1 MKFNKYIRKIKILIR
16 GFVSSLIFKLL
27 YRKGFDPTKT
37 LIICGS
43 TRSGST
49 WLAELVSSI
58 DGHSQIFEPMH
69 TGYLKEAKK
78 AGIKKNMYVQGN
90 DAWLN
95 GQKFFTRVLSG
106 KVINP
111 WTTSQIPWKKLI
123 KTERLVVKFV
133 RANLILDWLSKHL
146 DVLPPAMVIRHP
158 CAIIMSQLDKGWA
171 PSKEVLLSNKYFD
184 KFPEIKQACNQFDK
198 REERAALAWC
208 MRYHAP
214 LTLTKPYPFILVC
227 YENLVRNGEEE
238 IKKLFDA
245 WHLPL
250 TKNVLDQLSKPSDTV
265 TETSQVVSGKDPLA
279 GWRNKLTEA
288 EVDNILA
295 VLNVFG
301 MDFYSHDLEPNYEKL
316 NEFSININN
325 S

>member
-1 MKFNKYIRKIKILIR
+1 MKFNKYIRKIKIILRGLI
-16 GFVSSLIFKLL
+16 SSLVFKLL
-27 YRKGFDPTKT
+27 YRKGFDPSKT

-69 TGYLKEAKK
+69 TGYVKEAKK
-78 AGIKKNMYVQGN
+78 AGIKKNMYLQAS
-90 DAWLN
+90 DTWLN
-95 GQKFFTRVLSG
+95 GKSFFTKVLSG

-111 WTTSQIPWKKLI
+111 WTTSQMPWKKLI

-133 RANLILDWLSKHL
+133 RANMVIDWLSKHL
-146 DVLPPAMVIRHP
+146 DILPPAMVIRHP
-158 CAIIMSQLDKGWA
+158 CAIITSQLDKGWA

-184 KFPEIKQACNQFDK
+184 NFPKIKLACNQFDK

-214 LTLTKPYPFILVC
+214 LTLKKPYPFVLVC
-227 YENLVRNGEEE
+227 YENLVRNGEQE

-245 WHLPL
+245 WQLPL
-250 TKNVLDQLSKPSDTV
+250 TKNVLEQLSKPSDTV

-295 VLNVFG
+295 VLDVFG
-301 MDFYSHDLEPNYEKL
+301 MDFYSHELEPNYEKL
-316 NEFSININN
+316 NKFSANIHI
-325 S
+325 